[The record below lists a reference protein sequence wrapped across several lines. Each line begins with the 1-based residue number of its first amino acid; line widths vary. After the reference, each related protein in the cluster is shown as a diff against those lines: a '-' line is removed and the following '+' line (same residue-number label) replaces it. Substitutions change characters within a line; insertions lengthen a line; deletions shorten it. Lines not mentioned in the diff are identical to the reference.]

1 MGGGKET
8 PRQKLIGLMYLVLMA
23 LLAMNVSKS
32 ILSAFL
38 TINEKFEHAAELTS
52 GTTEGMMQKI
62 EGQLISL
69 KSTKASKDDL
79 KKLEGIKKAAED
91 IRQLAKNTSNF
102 FVSEAGTM
110 INTSDPIMPSP
121 FYTTDD
127 NGYLKLMN
135 MDTLSKK
142 DDYDTAPHIYLKE
155 GTHEP
160 SEAGVNIET
169 RLFGF
174 RDSILQM
181 AAKFEEEVGGKSKK
195 YFIDPSKIVRPH
207 DAHHGMHDY
216 EESVKEALKTVHKDD
231 QARIKRIID
240 LLTIP
245 EVVHN
250 HHEEYPWVAYQFD
263 HAVIVAAATIFTS
276 LKNDVKMAESIAIE
290 CISGRASVPTFK
302 FNKIEPLAFSS
313 TSYINQ
319 GDSLGLQVMIAAY
332 DSLEKM
338 ELEYWVDDTTRSGE
352 PETFSGKAGQK
363 MNLGG
368 SVGGHVV
375 SGKIAVKEKGVK
387 KWKDWTFNYS
397 VGAPNAAVAAA
408 DLNVLY
414 RGWDNRL
421 KVSASGYDPSTVSVS
436 CSGCS
441 ISKKGDFYIAKASGK
456 SKTATVNVTAKDD
469 KGNSVALAKEEF
481 RVFSLPAP
489 QIYFANQTIDKPVM
503 SRGLAKNASKLIAK
517 LGNSPLNVPYEV
529 TSFDMIVVKKGK
541 VATVSSK
548 GNKLSG
554 AMKNAI
560 KSMSAGTMLTFSN
573 VKAKGP
579 SGKSQPIGGIS
590 FRLK

>member
-52 GTTEGMMQKI
+52 GTTDGMMDKI

-79 KKLEGIKKAAED
+79 KKLEGIKKSAEE
-91 IRQLAKNTSNF
+91 IRELAKNTCNF
-102 FVSEAGTM
+102 FVSEAGAM
-110 INTSDPIMPSP
+110 INTSDEVMPNP
-121 FYTTDD
+121 FYTTDED
-127 NGYLKLMN
+127 GYMKLMN

-160 SEAGVNIET
+160 SEKGINIET

-174 RDSILQM
+174 RDSLLMM
-181 AAKFEEEVGGKSKK
+181 AAKFEEEVGGKTKK

-207 DAHHGMHDY
+207 DAHHGIKEY
-216 EESVKEALKTVHKDD
+216 EESVKEALKDVHKDD

-245 EVVHN
+245 KIVHN

-338 ELEYWVDDTTRSGE
+338 ELQYWVDDTTRSGD
-352 PETFSGKAGQK
+352 PQTFTGKAGQK
-363 MNLGG
+363 NETWW
-368 SVGGHVV
+368 
-375 SGKIAVKEKGVK
+375 KRWWTCCFWENCCKRKG
-387 KWKDWTFNYS
+387 
-397 VGAPNAAVAAA
+397 
-408 DLNVLY
+408 
-414 RGWDNRL
+414 
-421 KVSASGYDPSTVSVS
+421 
-436 CSGCS
+436 C
-441 ISKKGDFYIAKASGK
+441 
-456 SKTATVNVTAKDD
+456 
-469 KGNSVALAKEEF
+469 
-481 RVFSLPAP
+481 
-489 QIYFANQTIDKPVM
+489 
-503 SRGLAKNASKLIAK
+503 
-517 LGNSPLNVPYEV
+517 
-529 TSFDMIVVKKGK
+529 
-541 VATVSSK
+541 
-548 GNKLSG
+548 
-554 AMKNAI
+554 
-560 KSMSAGTMLTFSN
+560 
-573 VKAKGP
+573 
-579 SGKSQPIGGIS
+579 
-590 FRLK
+590 